1 MNTDISDQLRAGIA
15 SIPAQVPPGL
25 ARSAYRRYR
34 KRRVTARA
42 ATAVGTAAAAG
53 IAASVFLPP
62 SAEPATETTAYVVSH
77 VAQALDALPSDTMMV
92 DQRTGTP
99 PGFQPRDIW
108 DIRGHSRSEVFTPAG
123 QPVYA
128 FGISITPTTTDRV
141 LVDYQNKTWWRT
153 VGADQHNKVTG
164 PERPIKLTCKNT
176 NPGET
181 IGNAADMVDL
191 LRTEVACGEL
201 KADGTG
207 TINGV
212 TVVKLAGNVV
222 TYWVNSTTY
231 LPVRRTVTQGPGAVI
246 QDDFQWLPP
255 TAANLAELK
264 TSVPPGFTQVQPDP
278 DLP

>member
-1 MNTDISDQLRAGIA
+1 MNTDISDKLRAGIA

-25 ARSAYRRYR
+25 ARSAYRRYSR
-34 KRRVTARA
+34 RRVTARA
-42 ATAVGTAAAAG
+42 ATAAGTAAAAG
-53 IAASVFLPP
+53 IAASVFLPR
-62 SAEPATETTAYVVSH
+62 SAQPATETTAYVVSH
-77 VAQALDALPSDTMMV
+77 VAQVLDALPSDTMLV
-92 DQRTGTP
+92 DQSTGTG
-99 PGFQPRDIW
+99 PGFQPMDRW
-108 DIRGHSRSEVFTPAG
+108 GIRGRTRIEAFTRAG

-128 FGISITPTTTDRV
+128 MGTSITPTTTNTV

-153 VGADQHNKVTG
+153 VGLDQDNKVTG
-164 PERPIKLTCKNT
+164 PVPPIKLTCKNT

-212 TVVKLAGNVV
+212 TVVKLAGKVV

-255 TAANLAELK
+255 TAANLAELN
-264 TSVPPGFTQVQPDP
+264 TSVPPGFTQVRPDP
-278 DLP
+278 YLP